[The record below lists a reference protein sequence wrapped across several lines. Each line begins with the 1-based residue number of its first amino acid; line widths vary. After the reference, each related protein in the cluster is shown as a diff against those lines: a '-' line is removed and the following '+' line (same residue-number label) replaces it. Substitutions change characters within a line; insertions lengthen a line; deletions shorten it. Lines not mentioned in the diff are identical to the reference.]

1 MQRILIAALVGLC
14 VSCSPTHHAPAGA
27 PLASYP
33 FRAVG
38 RTDQGRIIE
47 DLQGTAFVY
56 DDEIRIVLASGYADF
71 QSSPTRKPEGLSAG
85 LAFRH
90 TTGQGAGRWDF
101 RKKSALVPIAA
112 IRTRGDTLLEPVAF
126 RIQGT
131 RGLVLPEHWIAIQ
144 QHSRRFIPQ
153 DGLWHETTRPIDS
166 QPDVFARKP

>member
-1 MQRILIAALVGLC
+1 MRRILIAVLVLC
-14 VSCSPTHHAPAGA
+14 ASCTPTRPEPIGA

-38 RTDQGRIIE
+38 RSDQGRIIE

-56 DDEIRIVLASGYADF
+56 DDEIRIVLASGYANF

-90 TTGQGAGRWDF
+90 TTGQWAGRWDF
-101 RKKSALVPIAA
+101 RKQSTLVPITA
-112 IRTRGDTLLEPVAF
+112 IRTRGDTLLEPVVF

-144 QHSRRFIPQ
+144 QHARRLIPQ

-166 QPDVFARKP
+166 QPDVFVRKQ

>member
-1 MQRILIAALVGLC
+1 MQRIIIAALVIFC
-14 VSCSPTHHAPAGA
+14 ASCTPTRHEPLEA

-38 RTDQGRIIE
+38 RSDQGRIIE

-56 DDEIRIVLASGYADF
+56 DDEIRIVVAKGYAAF

-90 TTGQGAGRWDF
+90 TTGQWAGHWGF
-101 RKKSALVPIAA
+101 RKQSTLVPIAA

-131 RGLVLPEHWIAIQ
+131 RGLVLSEHWIAIQ
-144 QHSRRFIPQ
+144 QHARRFIPQ

-166 QPDVFARKP
+166 QSDVFAHKP

>member
-1 MQRILIAALVGLC
+1 MQRILIAALAALC
-14 VSCSPTHHAPAGA
+14 ASCTPARHAPLGT

-38 RTDQGRIIE
+38 RSGQGVIIE

-56 DDEIRIVLASGYADF
+56 EDEIRIVLASGYADF

-90 TTGQGAGRWDF
+90 TTGQWAGHWDF
-101 RKKSALVPIAA
+101 RKQSSRVPIDA

-126 RIQGT
+126 RIPGT

-144 QHSRRFIPQ
+144 QYARRLNPQ

-166 QPDVFARKP
+166 QSDVFARKP